1 MIKKTFGGGP
11 TIQFFLLGDENILR
25 QDELIKQTN
34 LIYSKDYSLYGY
46 PDINPE
52 YYELALE
59 IKDTSNGEEVLK
71 IPYKLLL
78 SKHMTWRSLLY
89 YVATRLMVDVSLLTL
104 HVSCDD
110 ENQDREITTENG
122 YITLSQIKLNSKC
135 LKVRYSGT
143 IGKDEFLT

>member
-1 MIKKTFGGGP
+1 LQLIENKLNLENWQNLLLHPSKEEAKDYVLVGEPVWNMIKKTFGGGP

-78 SKHMTWRSLLY
+78 SKHMT
-89 YVATRLMVDVSLLTL
+89 
-104 HVSCDD
+104 
-110 ENQDREITTENG
+110 
-122 YITLSQIKLNSKC
+122 
-135 LKVRYSGT
+135 
-143 IGKDEFLT
+143 